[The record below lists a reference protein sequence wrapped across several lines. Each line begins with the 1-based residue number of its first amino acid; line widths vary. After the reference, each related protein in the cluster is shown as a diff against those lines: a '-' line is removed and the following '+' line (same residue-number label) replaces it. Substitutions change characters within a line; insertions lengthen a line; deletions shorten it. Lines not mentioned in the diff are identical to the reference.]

1 MCVLWTLF
9 FVVKEVR
16 GGIFGCYLFIYFW
29 LHWVF
34 IVSLSVVSVNGG
46 LSVVMLELLLALTSL
61 VAEHRL

>member
-1 MCVLWTLF
+1 MCVCGPF
-9 FVVKEVR
+9 FFVKEVR
-16 GGIFGCYLFIYFW
+16 GGVFGSYLFIYFW
-29 LHWVF
+29 LYWVF